1 MYFVKA
7 IEVLGLS
14 SNFTEQELKK
24 AYHNLMRKY
33 HPDVNIGENET
44 KRKEL
49 EEKAKEVNDAYDYL
63 IMIRESRSLNEYI
76 DFLIEE
82 LRKYNN
88 ESVFYSE
95 LDPYQMMITSI
106 IADFF
111 FDTGN
116 KSKAE
121 VDQIF
126 QEFKRKIK
134 SIFEIL
140 CDKYFKQ
147 YDIDTKYKSELNY
160 EVSLQ
165 DFYKQLMK
173 VKEQFLEQVIGK
185 EILKYQNYKGYDYL
199 KNWIEIAV
207 VHNFKVNVEKM
218 RLEEAISMMHEE
230 AEKLFELYFKILEK
244 FNRIDEVLEK
254 NNENLSQEF
263 LNKMK
268 QERDKIKM
276 SFQKKSA
283 LSDVENQLDELKKK
297 INQPINIESQAKVV
311 NPFFTKIMAKYYES
325 IQKYQIINDSTKIY
339 SLTRTLEMVI
349 QIFNLAKM
357 GKIEFDSLSVLDG
370 LTFDGELLD
379 ANIISSVYNNL
390 TVVNESNIY
399 IKKDI
404 NMPSSIWYVLV
415 QKEGALFLRSYEKFF
430 GLSECTITEKEL
442 VEKYMPLD
450 QFIKDIKP
458 VGEKREFFGITTKI
472 LYSNGM
478 YTVGLNDADKLVI
491 GCESDALK
499 FAGYFELPIEYQD
512 KEYVKMRLIEM
523 IYDELNQRMNKSR

>member
-134 SIFEIL
+134 SIFE
-140 CDKYFKQ
+140 
-147 YDIDTKYKSELNY
+147 
-160 EVSLQ
+160 
-165 DFYKQLMK
+165 
-173 VKEQFLEQVIGK
+173 
-185 EILKYQNYKGYDYL
+185 
-199 KNWIEIAV
+199 
-207 VHNFKVNVEKM
+207 
-218 RLEEAISMMHEE
+218 
-230 AEKLFELYFKILEK
+230 
-244 FNRIDEVLEK
+244 
-254 NNENLSQEF
+254 
-263 LNKMK
+263 
-268 QERDKIKM
+268 
-276 SFQKKSA
+276 
-283 LSDVENQLDELKKK
+283 
-297 INQPINIESQAKVV
+297 
-311 NPFFTKIMAKYYES
+311 
-325 IQKYQIINDSTKIY
+325 
-339 SLTRTLEMVI
+339 
-349 QIFNLAKM
+349 
-357 GKIEFDSLSVLDG
+357 
-370 LTFDGELLD
+370 
-379 ANIISSVYNNL
+379 
-390 TVVNESNIY
+390 
-399 IKKDI
+399 
-404 NMPSSIWYVLV
+404 
-415 QKEGALFLRSYEKFF
+415 
-430 GLSECTITEKEL
+430 
-442 VEKYMPLD
+442 
-450 QFIKDIKP
+450 
-458 VGEKREFFGITTKI
+458 
-472 LYSNGM
+472 
-478 YTVGLNDADKLVI
+478 
-491 GCESDALK
+491 
-499 FAGYFELPIEYQD
+499 
-512 KEYVKMRLIEM
+512 
-523 IYDELNQRMNKSR
+523 